1 MTIALHQAMRETQAK
16 FFERSFANNLGVLI
30 LRLLT
35 LEEERKRDEAIK
47 NKPEGPQ
54 EEEEEKKTKV
64 AREYHDFLSTDQ
76 VRY

>member
-1 MTIALHQAMRETQAK
+1 MRETQAK

-47 NKPEGPQ
+47 NKPEGLQ
-54 EEEEEKKTKV
+54 EEEEEEEEKKTKV
-64 AREYHDFLSTDQ
+64 AREYHDFLSTHQ
-76 VRY
+76 VWH